1 MGWAAITAA
10 TGDSAPAGG
19 WSSGMHPPFLFC
31 LAKRETGRARS
42 KEKNAWRTP
51 VRWPSVRTGVGVSV
65 RAPILPA
72 LRARLGFLRFL
83 GLPSRGGWC
92 SFVGVVVALPLLLFS
107 LPLVWRATGA
117 GAAGGCGHPPLRRSG
132 ARPIRRGRPVCR
144 PLQERQPQ
152 RRGRCPHP
160 PESINPYDHPGSA

>member
-107 LPLVWRATGA
+107 LPLAVPRGSRCNGRMRASAPTEIPQALRVGA
-117 GAAGGCGHPPLRRSG
+117 DLCVGPCRSANPGVGADALI
-132 ARPIRRGRPVCR
+132 RPK
-144 PLQERQPQ
+144 
-152 RRGRCPHP
+152 
-160 PESINPYDHPGSA
+160 A

>member
-10 TGDSAPAGG
+10 MGDSAPAGG

-65 RAPILPA
+65 QAPIWPC
-72 LRARLGFLRFL
+72 LRARYSLLQVCNCRPVADGAEV
-83 GLPSRGGWC
+83 
-92 SFVGVVVALPLLLFS
+92 VGVVIALNCFS
-107 LPLVWRATGA
+107 FRCRWSGGQQEPVQRADEGIRPYGDTA
-117 GAAGGCGHPPLRRSG
+117 GPA
-132 ARPIRRGRPVCR
+132 RRGRPVCR

-152 RRGRCPHP
+152 RRGRCPQP
-160 PESINPYDHPGSA
+160 PESIDPYDHPGSA